1 MPAIEVILGGVILGG
16 LYALVAIGFNLQFG
30 MARIV
35 NLAYGE
41 FLMGAAFAAFW
52 MFTLASIN
60 PILGMVL
67 SVPVTFGANWLV
79 YRVLMTPLVRRARTR
94 EQLEGDTILATF
106 GLLFVLR
113 GAATLAFSA
122 DNRFYNYLGEPLDIF
137 GFTFAANRVLAFALA
152 CIFAI
157 VIFIVLNRT
166 RFGTALRALAI
177 DPVGAELVGID
188 VRSLSGIAFAGGG
201 ALVAAAGTLVSTF
214 LTFNPAIGIEF
225 TMKALVVVI
234 MGGVGNMAGSFIAGV
249 LLGVAESLC
258 SYYVDSGLTLA
269 VAYALFLI
277 VLVVRPRACSERP
290 DMAGLVESEED
301 KQRRRRLALA
311 AVTALT
317 VLVAMLAAVPWLTS
331 DYGLAFMVNVI
342 SYLVLT
348 VAWALFSGT
357 TRLVSLATSA
367 FFGVGM
373 YTVAMLIKTVP
384 LYATF
389 AAAIGVGAALAL
401 IVGVLTLRISGM
413 FFVIFSFGL
422 SEMIRE
428 LMVWWEI
435 NQTHTMGR
443 YVFVP
448 FDTTLIYEHLLGLAV
463 LVFLVGWQLRRSR
476 LGLALLVI
484 GEDETVARQVGIN
497 VPFAKVAIF
506 LVSAMFMSLAGALMA
521 PRFGFINPNFAFN
534 PRCRSRSSSWP
545 SSAASS
551 GCGGPSLASFR

>member
-1 MPAIEVILGGVILGG
+1 MPVIEVILGGVILGG

-60 PILGMVL
+60 PILGML
-67 SVPVTFGANWLV
+67 FSVPVTFGANWLV

-152 CIFAI
+152 CIFAA

-177 DPVGAELVGID
+177 DPIGAELVGID

-214 LTFNPAIGIEF
+214 LTFNPAVGIEF

-234 MGGVGNMAGSFIAGV
+234 MGGIGNMAGSFIAGV

-277 VLVVRPRACSERP
+277 VLVVRPR
-290 DMAGLVESEED
+290 GL
-301 KQRRRRLALA
+301 
-311 AVTALT
+311 
-317 VLVAMLAAVPWLTS
+317 
-331 DYGLAFMVNVI
+331 F
-342 SYLVLT
+342 
-348 VAWALFSGT
+348 GT
-357 TRLVSLATSA
+357 
-367 FFGVGM
+367 
-373 YTVAMLIKTVP
+373 P
-384 LYATF
+384 
-389 AAAIGVGAALAL
+389 
-401 IVGVLTLRISGM
+401 
-413 FFVIFSFGL
+413 
-422 SEMIRE
+422 
-428 LMVWWEI
+428 
-435 NQTHTMGR
+435 
-443 YVFVP
+443 
-448 FDTTLIYEHLLGLAV
+448 
-463 LVFLVGWQLRRSR
+463 
-476 LGLALLVI
+476 
-484 GEDETVARQVGIN
+484 
-497 VPFAKVAIF
+497 
-506 LVSAMFMSLAGALMA
+506 
-521 PRFGFINPNFAFN
+521 
-534 PRCRSRSSSWP
+534 
-545 SSAASS
+545 
-551 GCGGPSLASFR
+551 